1 MGLAYFF
8 KRRFDEAAEKLV
20 LAIQDHPGFPPA
32 YRTLASCY
40 AHMDRLNEAL
50 DVIVRLRTITPL
62 VLPSD
67 LPFRKPED
75 RGLLLSGLRLAM
87 GEAT

>member
-1 MGLAYFF
+1 
-8 KRRFDEAAEKLV
+8 
-20 LAIQDHPGFPPA
+20 
-32 YRTLASCY
+32 
-40 AHMDRLNEAL
+40 MDRLNEAL

-75 RGLLLSGLRLAM
+75 RELLLSGLRLAA
-87 GEAT
+87 GEET